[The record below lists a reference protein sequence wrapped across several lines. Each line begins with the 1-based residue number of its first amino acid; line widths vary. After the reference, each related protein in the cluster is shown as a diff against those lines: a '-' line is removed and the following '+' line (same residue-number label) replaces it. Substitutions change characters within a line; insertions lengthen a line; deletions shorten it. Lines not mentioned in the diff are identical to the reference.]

1 MHGEYKVPGGKLVVV
16 DVDVVDGV
24 LRHARV
30 AGDFFLEPDE
40 ALDAVNG
47 ALEGAPADT
56 DAAGLAARI
65 EAALPEGTVMYG
77 LTAEGVGIAVRRA
90 LAHATDWTDYDWQ
103 LVHEGPQPPALHM
116 ALDEV
121 LTAEV
126 AAGRRPPTLRV
137 WEWASPA
144 VIIGSFQSLRNEVD
158 PEGARR
164 HGVDVVRRISG
175 GGAMFVEPGNTIT
188 YSLSVP
194 EALVQ
199 GLSFQDSYA
208 YLDDWVL
215 GALGDMGIRAWYQ
228 PLNDIATD
236 QGKIAGAAQKRIV
249 GPDGAPGAVLH
260 HVTMAYDIDAD
271 KMIEVLR
278 IGKEKLSD
286 KGTKSAKKRVDPL
299 RRQTGLP
306 REAVIGRMVDSFRA
320 RYGLTQGKVTDEELA
335 RAQELVG
342 TKFTAPEW
350 VARVP

>member
-1 MHGEYKVPGGKLVVV
+1 VHGEYKVPGGKLVVV

-121 LTAEV
+121 LTHEV

-215 GALGDMGIRAWYQ
+215 GALGDMGVRAWYQ
-228 PLNDIATD
+228 PLNDIASE

-249 GPDGAPGAVLH
+249 GPDGGPGAVLH

-271 KMIEVLR
+271 KMLEVLR

-335 RAQELVG
+335 RAQELAR

>member
-16 DVDVVDGV
+16 DLEARDGV
-24 LRHARV
+24 LTDVRV

-40 ALDAVNG
+40 AILAIDR

-56 DAAGLAARI
+56 DASGLAARI
-65 EAALPEGTVMYG
+65 DAALPPGTEMYG
-77 LTAEGVGIAVRRA
+77 LTTEGIGVAVRRA

-103 LVHEGPQPPALHM
+103 LIHEPPQPPALHM

-137 WEWASPA
+137 WEWGAPA
-144 VIIGSFQSLRNEVD
+144 VVIGSFQSLRNEVD
-158 PEGARR
+158 PAAAER
-164 HGVDVVRRISG
+164 HGIEVVRRISG
-175 GGAMFVEPGNTIT
+175 GGAMFIEPGNTIT

-194 EALVQ
+194 DALIQ
-199 GLSFQDSYA
+199 GLSFTDSYA

-215 GALGDMGIRAWYQ
+215 GALADMGVKAWYQ

-236 QGKIAGAAQKRIV
+236 AGKIAGAAQKRMV
-249 GPDGAPGAVLH
+249 AGEGAVLH

-271 KMIEVLR
+271 KMTDVLR
-278 IGKEKLSD
+278 IGREKLSD

-306 REAVIGRMVDSFRA
+306 REAVIERMIGSFRN
-320 RYGLTQGKVTDEELA
+320 RYGLTEDVVTAEEMALAKELA
-335 RAQELVG
+335 AS
-342 TKFTAPEW
+342 KFATEEW
-350 VARVP
+350 TARVP